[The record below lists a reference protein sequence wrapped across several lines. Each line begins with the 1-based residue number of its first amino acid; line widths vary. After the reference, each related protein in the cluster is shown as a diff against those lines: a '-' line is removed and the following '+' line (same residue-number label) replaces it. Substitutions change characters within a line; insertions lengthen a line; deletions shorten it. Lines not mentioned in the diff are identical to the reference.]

1 MAALP
6 QGSAP
11 APTMKDVPTI
21 LVGVLSESW
30 ATLWEAIA
38 DALPDHPAVVVG
50 EQRMTWR
57 QLDDRA
63 ARLATAF
70 TSLDVGPD
78 TKVGQ
83 LLYNCPEYLETV
95 YAALKVRAAPHNINH
110 RYLADEIAYVVDNA
124 DTVVLVFHGALAERV
139 TDVRSRVPG
148 LRAVIQVDDGS
159 PHLEGALRY
168 EELVG
173 GHEPAAR
180 IDRSGAD
187 HLLLF
192 TGGTTGL
199 PKGVVWAHEDLWGA
213 LAFTGYVSMGLEV
226 PETAAEVGRV
236 AAQLNA
242 DGRSPVNLCAPPL
255 MHGTALFLA
264 ISTFVLGGTVV
275 LLAGRH
281 YDADELLSLVERER
295 VTQLSIVG
303 DAFARPVVAALEAA
317 EAAGRPYDLSSLQ
330 RVVSTGATLSAVGKR
345 ALAARQPMAI
355 IDMIGASEGG
365 PYAINMTLPGQ
376 DPGETAVFTVTP
388 QTVLFDDLT
397 WEPIPPGSGRSGVLA
412 VAGAM
417 PRGYYKDPDKT
428 ASTFREIGGKR
439 YTVPGDYATIDDDG
453 TVHLLGR
460 GSVCIN
466 TGGEKVYPE
475 EVEVAARA
483 HPGVADCNAVGV
495 PDDRYGEAV
504 TLVVARTPGQPPVS
518 EDDVIAAV
526 RSRLATYKAPRRVV
540 FVEEIRRSP
549 AGKADYRWAREVAAG
564 VG

>member
-1 MAALP
+1 MAASSWLP
-6 QGSAP
+6 PRGTLP
-11 APTMKDVPTI
+11 HRPPTVSDVPTI

-38 DALPDHPAVVVG
+38 DALPEHPAVVVG

-63 ARLATAF
+63 ARLATAL
-70 TSLDVGPD
+70 SSIGVGPD
-78 TKVGQ
+78 AKVGQ

-95 YAALKVRAAPHNINH
+95 YASLKLRAAPHNINH

-124 DTVVLVFHGALAERV
+124 DTEVLVFHGALADRV
-139 TDVRSRVPG
+139 GEVRSRVPG

-159 PHLEGALRY
+159 PHSRGRAALRGPRRGSSSRLRRV
-168 EELVG
+168 E
-173 GHEPAAR
+173 
-180 IDRSGAD
+180 RSGAD

-226 PETAAEVGRV
+226 PETPAEVGRV

-281 YDADELLSLVERER
+281 YDADELLGLVERER
-295 VTQLSIVG
+295 VTQMSIVG

-330 RVVSTGATLSAVGKR
+330 RVVSTGATLSAASKR
-345 ALAARQPMAI
+345 ALTARQPMAI

-365 PYAINMTLPGQ
+365 PT
-376 DPGETAVFTVTP
+376 
-388 QTVLFDDLT
+388 
-397 WEPIPPGSGRSGVLA
+397 RS
-412 VAGAM
+412 
-417 PRGYYKDPDKT
+417 T
-428 ASTFREIGGKR
+428 
-439 YTVPGDYATIDDDG
+439 
-453 TVHLLGR
+453 
-460 GSVCIN
+460 
-466 TGGEKVYPE
+466 
-475 EVEVAARA
+475 
-483 HPGVADCNAVGV
+483 
-495 PDDRYGEAV
+495 
-504 TLVVARTPGQPPVS
+504 
-518 EDDVIAAV
+518 
-526 RSRLATYKAPRRVV
+526 
-540 FVEEIRRSP
+540 
-549 AGKADYRWAREVAAG
+549 
-564 VG
+564 

>member
-1 MAALP
+1 M
-6 QGSAP
+6 
-11 APTMKDVPTI
+11 
-21 LVGVLSESW
+21 LSESW

-50 EQRMTWR
+50 EQRITWR

-63 ARLATAF
+63 ARLATAL
-70 TSLDVGPD
+70 TSLGVGPD
-78 TKVGQ
+78 VKVGQ

-124 DTVVLVFHGALAERV
+124 DTEVLVFHGALADRV
-139 TDVRSRVPG
+139 DEVRSRVAG

-168 EELVG
+168 EDLVG

-180 IDRSGAD
+180 IDRSGSD

-295 VTQLSIVG
+295 VTQMSIVG

-330 RVVSTGATLSAVGKR
+330 RVVSTGATLSAASKR

-365 PYAINMTLPGQ
+365 PYAINMTMPGQ

-397 WEPIPPGSGRSGVLA
+397 WEPIPPGSRTQRRPGRGRRHAPRLLQGSGQD
-412 VAGAM
+412 
-417 PRGYYKDPDKT
+417 RGH
-428 ASTFREIGGKR
+428 
-439 YTVPGDYATIDDDG
+439 VPGDRREAVHGAGRLRHGRRRRDG
-453 TVHLLGR
+453 PPPGPRLGVHQHRRREGLPGGGGGGRALPPGR
-460 GSVCIN
+460 GRLQRRRCAGRALRRGRDPGGRPHARTA
-466 TGGEKVYPE
+466 TGG
-475 EVEVAARA
+475 
-483 HPGVADCNAVGV
+483 
-495 PDDRYGEAV
+495 
-504 TLVVARTPGQPPVS
+504 
-518 EDDVIAAV
+518 
-526 RSRLATYKAPRRVV
+526 
-540 FVEEIRRSP
+540 
-549 AGKADYRWAREVAAG
+549 
-564 VG
+564 